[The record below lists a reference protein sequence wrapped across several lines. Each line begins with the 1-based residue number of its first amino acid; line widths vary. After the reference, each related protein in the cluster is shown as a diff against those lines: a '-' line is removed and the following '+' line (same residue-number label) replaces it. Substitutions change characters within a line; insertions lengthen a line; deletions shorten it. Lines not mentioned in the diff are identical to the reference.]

1 MRIDPVDSARL
12 YLTGLA
18 SLHLGRRVPEAD
30 VDWLLERSPP
40 VEYPA
45 GRTVI
50 EQGELADA
58 ALLVVYGALTASV
71 VSGGEERVVGT
82 AGPWDVVGETALY
95 APDQPRNATV
105 RATRDSACLVVGARL
120 LSEGRHN
127 PVVAAIEHHLVHT
140 LTHRIRLMNQ
150 SLGELWSDLESA
162 GAADRAPA
170 RLRLKALL
178 EGVQ

>member
-18 SLHLGRRVPEAD
+18 SLHLGRRVPESE

-45 GRTVI
+45 GRIVI
-50 EQGELADA
+50 RQGELADA

-71 VSGGEERVVGT
+71 SSAGEERVVGT
-82 AGPWDVVGETALY
+82 VGPWDVVGETALF

-120 LSEGRHN
+120 LKDGRHN

-140 LTHRIRLMNQ
+140 LTQRIRLMNQ
-150 SLGELWSDLESA
+150 SLHEVWSDLESEPA
-162 GAADRAPA
+162 GSGRPA

-178 EGVQ
+178 EGSR